1 MMTQIAG
8 EAQGWMSHTACGFCG
23 AVVWLVH
30 FLQSMREMGHPAVSV
45 NVKEA
50 MENLYYAESIPD

>member
-1 MMTQIAG
+1 
-8 EAQGWMSHTACGFCG
+8 
-23 AVVWLVH
+23 
-30 FLQSMREMGHPAVSV
+30 LQSMREMGHPAVSV